1 MGDSQSSMNKIEATL
16 TPVFVLGVLALV
28 VGVIDAAVLIYFA
41 LPTVNLAS
49 ALVEL
54 VNQGGAAGIG
64 APGSQ
69 ADEIIK
75 LMNSLG
81 LPQVDNASALAA
93 AALALAS
100 FLVLGAILA
109 LGSILGAVGLIRVR
123 KHPTKGYRTV
133 IIALLCGV
141 VALLT
146 LRIVSGLLFIAAA
159 LVAHRAFSSS
169 SDPQAFGYY
178 DRHHLGFMRFIE
190 FFCAVNIVAN
200 ACVLLFVT
208 HSSYYDAA
216 YWVSFI
222 QMLMM
227 SVTLWLIITRKQ
239 HGREIILAMVV
250 VYMVID
256 AAIQVATGHFSLNTY
271 IGSVIPNLLLLLYFG
286 FSKRAKEL
294 LVQPFRAESRQA
306 TLRED
311 EKLWNLKS
319 PLFWRNLV
327 LYFCIFSVVGH
338 WMEYCVCWLIRL
350 GLVPGTYDP
359 NSGIWHDML
368 NPFFVYG
375 AAFVVIGLLL
385 FPIKNLLQA
394 KLPKGPWALIVSF
407 LVNTA
412 VCAAIELI
420 LGFTCNVPVDGVYPL
435 WDYSDMAFNFMGQI
449 CLLNTTFFGFMAT
462 LMTWLVYPAM
472 EKLFAKIP
480 KDIMN
485 IITVVVIVF
494 FVLVVFMYVI
504 NLSLPAGMEI

>member
-1 MGDSQSSMNKIEATL
+1 
-16 TPVFVLGVLALV
+16 
-28 VGVIDAAVLIYFA
+28 
-41 LPTVNLAS
+41 
-49 ALVEL
+49 
-54 VNQGGAAGIG
+54 
-64 APGSQ
+64 
-69 ADEIIK
+69 
-75 LMNSLG
+75 
-81 LPQVDNASALAA
+81 
-93 AALALAS
+93 
-100 FLVLGAILA
+100 
-109 LGSILGAVGLIRVR
+109 
-123 KHPTKGYRTV
+123 
-133 IIALLCGV
+133 
-141 VALLT
+141 
-146 LRIVSGLLFIAAA
+146 
-159 LVAHRAFSSS
+159 
-169 SDPQAFGYY
+169 
-178 DRHHLGFMRFIE
+178 
-190 FFCAVNIVAN
+190 
-200 ACVLLFVT
+200 
-208 HSSYYDAA
+208 
-216 YWVSFI
+216 
-222 QMLMM
+222 
-227 SVTLWLIITRKQ
+227 
-239 HGREIILAMVV
+239 MVV

-271 IGSVIPNLLLLLYFG
+271 ISSVIPNLLLLLYFG

-306 TLRED
+306 TLREN

-368 NPFFVYG
+368 NPYFVYG
-375 AAFVVIGLLL
+375 AACVVIGLLL

>member
-1 MGDSQSSMNKIEATL
+1 MGASQSSLNEIEATL

-28 VGVIDAAVLIYFA
+28 LGVIDAAVLIYFA

-64 APGSQ
+64 ALGSQ

-81 LPQVDNASALAA
+81 LPQMDNASALAA
-93 AALALAS
+93 AALSLGS

-208 HSSYYDAA
+208 RSSYYDAA

-227 SVTLWLIITRKQ
+227 AVTL
-239 HGREIILAMVV
+239 
-250 VYMVID
+250 
-256 AAIQVATGHFSLNTY
+256 
-271 IGSVIPNLLLLLYFG
+271 
-286 FSKRAKEL
+286 
-294 LVQPFRAESRQA
+294 
-306 TLRED
+306 
-311 EKLWNLKS
+311 
-319 PLFWRNLV
+319 
-327 LYFCIFSVVGH
+327 
-338 WMEYCVCWLIRL
+338 
-350 GLVPGTYDP
+350 
-359 NSGIWHDML
+359 
-368 NPFFVYG
+368 
-375 AAFVVIGLLL
+375 
-385 FPIKNLLQA
+385 
-394 KLPKGPWALIVSF
+394 
-407 LVNTA
+407 
-412 VCAAIELI
+412 
-420 LGFTCNVPVDGVYPL
+420 
-435 WDYSDMAFNFMGQI
+435 
-449 CLLNTTFFGFMAT
+449 
-462 LMTWLVYPAM
+462 
-472 EKLFAKIP
+472 
-480 KDIMN
+480 
-485 IITVVVIVF
+485 
-494 FVLVVFMYVI
+494 
-504 NLSLPAGMEI
+504 